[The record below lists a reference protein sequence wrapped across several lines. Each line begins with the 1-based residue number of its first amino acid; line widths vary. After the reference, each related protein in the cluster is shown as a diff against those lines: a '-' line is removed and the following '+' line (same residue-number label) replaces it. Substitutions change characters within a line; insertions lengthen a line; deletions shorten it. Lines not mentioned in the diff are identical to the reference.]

1 MMVGWMGEERDTV
14 SGNGWVVSNK
24 RPSITQGTQD
34 THVAPRHLIHISL
47 YLPPSHPP
55 VSPRLS
61 LVLTTMQ
68 SRNKF
73 DQPKN
78 IAVPN
83 QISLF

>member
-34 THVAPRHLIHISL
+34 THVARAPTIGSTSAFIFL
-47 YLPPSHPP
+47 LPTPS
-55 VSPRLS
+55 VTPRLS
-61 LVLTTMQ
+61 LFSQ
-68 SRNKF
+68 CNQEINSN
-73 DQPKN
+73 QPKN

-83 QISLF
+83 